1 MIDIHSLFVG
11 AVCTTV
17 SLQPT
22 ADADAF
28 VVNFQKEETRI
39 LLRSFSM
46 VRLVASSRVQ
56 YTVFDR
62 YFNTKG
68 TLWRNGQK
76 KLSSITFPK
85 LKSMIIGHSVTDANM
100 LNDRDIVIKFD
111 NAAELNFIV
120 DASPTEEDDEV
131 HRIIIREETKR
142 KNSSSEHTVIFR
154 DNTVEEFEK
163 LLAGN
168 IIRQIR
174 N

>member
-11 AVCTTV
+11 AVCMTV

-46 VRLVASSRVQ
+46 VRLVASGRVQ

-85 LKSMIIGHSVTDANM
+85 LKNAVIGHAVVDAAM
-100 LNDRDIVIKFD
+100 MEDRDIVIEFD
-111 NAAELNFIV
+111 NAAKLHFVV
-120 DASPTEEDDEV
+120 DTSAVGDDEEV
-131 HRIIIREETKR
+131 HRIITKKEPQK
-142 KNSSSEHTVIFR
+142 KNCPSEHTVI
-154 DNTVEEFEK
+154 TK
-163 LLAGN
+163 
-168 IIRQIR
+168 
-174 N
+174 